1 MSVDLTTRY
10 LGLELA
16 NPLVPS
22 ASPLGARLDTLRR
35 LEEAGAAAVVLPS
48 LFEEQ
53 FEHEAVAAH
62 ELRELRAHSFGEATL
77 GYFPALEDFRTGP
90 ETYLEHVAAAKA
102 ALSIPVIASLN
113 GASVG
118 GWTGYAALLEQAGA
132 DALELNVYLLATD
145 PEATAA
151 DVEQRYLDLVA
162 AVREVVSIPLAVK
175 VGPYFS
181 SMANMARRLVATGAD
196 GLVLFNRFN
205 QPDIDLD
212 VLDVAPTVE
221 LSRPWETRLPLRW
234 IAILRGQVAASL
246 AATGGVQSA
255 AEVLKL
261 LLVGADVTM
270 MASALLRHGPGHLET
285 VLRDT
290 RAWLEANEYESV
302 EQLKGS
308 LSHEH
313 SPDPAA
319 FERSNYMKALASWS
333 TLP

>member
-1 MSVDLTTRY
+1 MSVDLATRY

-53 FEHEAVAAH
+53 FENEAVAAH

-77 GYFPALEDFRTGP
+77 GYFPALEDYRTGP

-234 IAILRGQVAASL
+234 IAILRGRVGASL

-255 AEVLKL
+255 TEVLKL

-270 MASALLRHGPGHLET
+270 MASALIRHGPGHLET